1 MKIEFLPAAAAE
13 VEDAVEWYNARKP
26 GLGER
31 FRGEVSKAVDRILLF
46 PQGWAKTSRRSR
58 RCQLRRFPYGV
69 IYQVR
74 EDMILVLAL
83 MHLHRK
89 PGYWHGRIP

>member
-13 VEDAVEWYNARKP
+13 VEDAVEWYNAQKP